1 MMRKIQIVFLYLFLV
16 NCISAQVLQAQ
27 TSIKLRSGIVIKHS
41 TTIKKHVYHFE
52 GDDSLSVAPVIIEG
66 DNITVDFNGAVIEG
80 SSDAANPDKF
90 KGTGIIIKSGR
101 NITLKNVIVKGFKVG
116 VMARGI
122 NGLTII
128 GSDFS
133 YNFRQHLNSNRQRED
148 LADWQSYHHNEKDE
162 WLRFGAGI
170 YLRNCNSV
178 DIHNN
183 IIINGQCGLMMTSC
197 DDGLIYN
204 NNFSFNSGLGIGM
217 YRSSRNKVMYNKLD
231 WNVRGYSFGIYYRG
245 QDSAGILVFEQC
257 NNNVFAWNSATHSGD
272 GFFLWAGQTTMDTG
286 EGGCNDNLLFA
297 NDFSYAPTNAVE
309 LTFSRNKIIN
319 NIMHDSWHGI
329 WGGFSYG
336 TVIANNDFAGNLSA
350 IAIEHG
356 MDNIIDQNTFIGDKV
371 GIELWSNPKKAK
383 DIGYLQKRDT
393 RSFDYRIGNNTFIDE
408 KNIFNINNTEN
419 VTIGNNRV
427 SSSVIQQKMD
437 STVKNITFDKMG
449 DQVKPLTDS
458 SYFPK
463 LKGMTDGQNAML
475 TADHPKGKKY
485 IMMTQ
490 WGPYSFNY
498 PILWWNK
505 TDSSGK
511 MYFDLIGPAG
521 KWKIVQIK
529 GVSSP
534 STLSGTFPGQLIV
547 QKNAVGLAD
556 IDIELEYI
564 GVEIISP
571 FGQKY
576 SKGRSYPFHYRE
588 FDVPYQWQTK
598 WFVFDTTNDPSKHED
613 QFKKL
618 LAGPPAK
625 VTKGEVI
632 STVFG
637 QGFGKNIPREK
648 IATVSTTEIDV
659 PDGLYRIGISASEM
673 VKVYIDDKLIIE
685 NWDPAK
691 LIYDADY
698 HHDAFIRLNGKHSM
712 RIEQAQYG
720 DYGMLNFII
729 QPVYKNN

>member
-408 KNIFNINNTEN
+408 KNIFNINNTEK

-437 STVKNITFDKMG
+437 STVKNIT
-449 DQVKPLTDS
+449 
-458 SYFPK
+458 
-463 LKGMTDGQNAML
+463 
-475 TADHPKGKKY
+475 
-485 IMMTQ
+485 
-490 WGPYSFNY
+490 
-498 PILWWNK
+498 
-505 TDSSGK
+505 
-511 MYFDLIGPAG
+511 
-521 KWKIVQIK
+521 
-529 GVSSP
+529 
-534 STLSGTFPGQLIV
+534 
-547 QKNAVGLAD
+547 
-556 IDIELEYI
+556 
-564 GVEIISP
+564 
-571 FGQKY
+571 
-576 SKGRSYPFHYRE
+576 
-588 FDVPYQWQTK
+588 
-598 WFVFDTTNDPSKHED
+598 
-613 QFKKL
+613 
-618 LAGPPAK
+618 
-625 VTKGEVI
+625 
-632 STVFG
+632 
-637 QGFGKNIPREK
+637 
-648 IATVSTTEIDV
+648 
-659 PDGLYRIGISASEM
+659 
-673 VKVYIDDKLIIE
+673 
-685 NWDPAK
+685 
-691 LIYDADY
+691 
-698 HHDAFIRLNGKHSM
+698 
-712 RIEQAQYG
+712 
-720 DYGMLNFII
+720 
-729 QPVYKNN
+729 